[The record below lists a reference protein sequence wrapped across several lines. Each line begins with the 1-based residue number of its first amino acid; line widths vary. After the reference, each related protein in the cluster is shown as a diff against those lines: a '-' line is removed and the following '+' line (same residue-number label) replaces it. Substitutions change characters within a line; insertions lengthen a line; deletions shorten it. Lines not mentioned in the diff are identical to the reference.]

1 MLGFNYDMFNRISN
15 ILLKT
20 QSDDD
25 LSLAYTSRTINV
37 KGNESTLYIKLFK
50 DELQIPYIVF
60 KNKRVGT
67 ATELVNECKN
77 ICKELDLSKI
87 VISGV
92 MSEEMESFCN
102 KLNFKR
108 LADNGFGYYDYE
120 LVV

>member
-50 DELQIPYIVF
+50 DELQIPYIMF

-77 ICKELDLSKI
+77 ICKELGLRK
-87 VISGV
+87 
-92 MSEEMESFCN
+92 
-102 KLNFKR
+102 
-108 LADNGFGYYDYE
+108 
-120 LVV
+120 